1 MDIDKYRLI
10 DIQSVWMIILLP
22 PPWGM
27 WSFRLAFLLTVY
39 SHLESAFYIKSNLL
53 NPIPDS
59 TGKFTPLIKP
69 LCLFKILI
77 SLKLESFNCHG

>member
-39 SHLESAFYIKSNLL
+39 SHLESAFTLRVICLTLFLTAQANL
-53 NPIPDS
+53 
-59 TGKFTPLIKP
+59 PL
-69 LCLFKILI
+69 
-77 SLKLESFNCHG
+77 